1 MSFLNADSFNSG
13 HKKKFHAARQA
24 ESRVADQDDFLIGK
38 HCLVLDDEF
47 IIALD
52 IQQIL
57 EAAGAAGVVSVSTV
71 AEAMAALGE
80 RQFDLAVLDVKMSD
94 DAAGNSMA
102 LAALLSEQRIAFV
115 FLTGMRSDDVHARA
129 FPGAPVVEKPYLAPV
144 LLQALRRALA
154 GAQKP
159 PRR

>member
-1 MSFLNADSFNSG
+1 
-13 HKKKFHAARQA
+13 
-24 ESRVADQDDFLIGK
+24 
-38 HCLVLDDEF
+38 
-47 IIALD
+47 
-52 IQQIL
+52 
-57 EAAGAAGVVSVSTV
+57 
-71 AEAMAALGE
+71 
-80 RQFDLAVLDVKMSD
+80 MSD

-102 LAALLSEQRIAFV
+102 LAAMLSEQRIAFV